1 MNSIQSFLE
10 KNSIIRVPLFDDN
23 CTGENSNACKKNS
36 NFELS
41 DPVLEPKTT
50 QEFILNNYLN
60 SDFNIKIY
68 NDDWIRLVDTQDLY
82 DLSIVQETDLIEGK
96 LENNSINL
104 IKILSQKYL
113 RFFSKYHDYLIK
125 RQFQNLTK
133 IKKAEILYVSESI
146 RDRVVKQF
154 IIKDIDE
161 NLYQYLTAP
170 IINNKKVYG
179 VIIFSYAISS
189 QASDL
194 GFISLNILIFFILFV
209 LIMMFMSFIFSRSL
223 VSPIKKLSK
232 LTLLER
238 ERNTVFN

>member
-1 MNSIQSFLE
+1 MRQFKKKKIIANQNLNSIQSFLE

-23 CTGENSNACKKNS
+23 CTGENSNACKNNN

-41 DPVLEPKTT
+41 DPVLEPKIT

-113 RFFSKYHDYLIK
+113 RFFSQYH
-125 RQFQNLTK
+125 K
-133 IKKAEILYVSESI
+133 ILASISSVVEGFSPVIYVALEG
-146 RDRVVKQF
+146 RG
-154 IIKDIDE
+154 IKD
-161 NLYQYLTAP
+161 
-170 IINNKKVYG
+170 
-179 VIIFSYAISS
+179 
-189 QASDL
+189 AS
-194 GFISLNILIFFILFV
+194 
-209 LIMMFMSFIFSRSL
+209 
-223 VSPIKKLSK
+223 
-232 LTLLER
+232 
-238 ERNTVFN
+238 